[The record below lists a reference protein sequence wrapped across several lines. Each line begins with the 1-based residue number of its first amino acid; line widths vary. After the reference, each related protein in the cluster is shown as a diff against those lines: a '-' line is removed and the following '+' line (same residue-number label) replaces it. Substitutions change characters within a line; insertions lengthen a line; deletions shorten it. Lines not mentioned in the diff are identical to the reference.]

1 MTTAADTEIQQL
13 KDLVATGNATTSR
26 QIADLTISTQK
37 QITDL
42 TMEMRTGF
50 SGIREEMRVG
60 FANVDT
66 KFADVKGDIRELRSE
81 IKAIDGKFDEK
92 TKNLDQRLSSGE
104 FISRGVAVGLTVTV
118 VSGLLLTFSKIL
130 FFGKIF

>member
-1 MTTAADTEIQQL
+1 MTQATDTDIRDL
-13 KDLVATGNATTSR
+13 KIAIDTLSRTNETIARTTEVNTKA
-26 QIADLTISTQK
+26 IADLTV
-37 QITDL
+37 
-42 TMEMRTGF
+42 EMRTGF

-66 KFADVKGDIRELRSE
+66 KFADIKGDIRELRSD
-81 IKAIDGKFDEK
+81 IKALDGKFDEK
-92 TKNLDQRLSSGE
+92 TKNLDQRMSSGE

-118 VSGLLLTFSKIL
+118 VGGLLLTFSKIL